1 MSDPNQPITPE
12 KMEKNAERAADTG
25 GPAVLSAQAARQ
37 GITTGRVRWILGVSL
52 VLAIMAMAMAAMYV
66 L

>member
-1 MSDPNQPITPE
+1 MSDHDKPISPA

-25 GPAVLSAQAARQ
+25 GPAVLSTQAARQ

-52 VLAIMAMAMAAMYV
+52 VLAILAMILAAAYV

>member
-1 MSDPNQPITPE
+1 MSDPDKPISAE

-25 GPAVLSAQAARQ
+25 GPAVLSTDAARQ
-37 GITTGRVRWILGVSL
+37 GVTTGRVRWILGVSL
-52 VLAIMAMAMAAMYV
+52 VLAIVAMVAAWV

>member
-1 MSDPNQPITPE
+1 MSNPDQPMSTR

-25 GPAVLSAQAARQ
+25 GPAVLSTDAARQ

-52 VLAIMAMAMAAMYV
+52 GLAVAAMIAAWV

>member
-1 MSDPNQPITPE
+1 MSDRSKPISPE
-12 KMEKNAERAADTG
+12 KMERNAERAASTG
-25 GPAVLSAQAARQ
+25 GPAVLSTVDARQ

-52 VLAIMAMAMAAMYV
+52 ALAIIAMGAAWV

>member
-1 MSDPNQPITPE
+1 MPELEQPISAQ

-25 GPAVLSAQAARQ
+25 GPAVLSTNDARQ
-37 GITTGRVRWILGVSL
+37 GIVTGRVRWILGVSL
-52 VLAIMAMAMAAMYV
+52 ALAILAMILASF